1 MTGGANE
8 RMSNACAVSFKV
20 SFFLITAA
28 FKRVQADHVGLNR
41 YEIKNKDSG
50 ELFKQRA
57 SGQISPLRQPSLNLY
72 FVMFYPYPVETLF

>member
-1 MTGGANE
+1 MAEGTNKQV
-8 RMSNACAVSFKV
+8 SNACAVSFLV

-28 FKRVQADHVGLNR
+28 FKRLQADHVGLNR

-72 FVMFYPYPVETLF
+72 FVMFYPYPVETFF